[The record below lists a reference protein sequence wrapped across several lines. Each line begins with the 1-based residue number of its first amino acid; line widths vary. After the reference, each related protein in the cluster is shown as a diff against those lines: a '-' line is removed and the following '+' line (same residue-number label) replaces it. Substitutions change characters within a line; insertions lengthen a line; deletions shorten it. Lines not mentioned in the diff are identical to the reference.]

1 MSDDINPDNP
11 DGVVMA
17 EAPATA
23 EVTPA
28 KADFA
33 DHPLHASMLAEIE
46 ASGGYAIGRL
56 HQLLEE
62 MRNLFNL

>member
-1 MSDDINPDNP
+1 MTDDVNPENP

-17 EAPATA
+17 EAPVAA
-23 EVTPA
+23 PA

-33 DHPLHASMLAEIE
+33 DHPLHAALTAEIE
-46 ASGGYAIGRL
+46 AIGGYATGRL

-62 MRNLFNL
+62 MRALFNL